1 MAFDLKV
8 KNLFKE
14 LRLFIM
20 QPVDL
25 VDLHIDKGLNLE
37 EKLALFEDISYLF
50 LKIVFTRIKVIK
62 QSDLY

>member
-25 VDLHIDKGLNLE
+25 VDLHIDKGLNSE
-37 EKLALFEDISYLF
+37 EKLALLEDISYLF